1 MELRM
6 KGTKAEIE
14 DYLDMITD
22 QGMFYTKITE
32 QMTLKEY
39 IENNL
44 KKSNRTDPYNLKEL
58 ENKDISVVFIKVFL
72 TKEELLD
79 DAKREKKY
87 KEKLAAKESFKTV
100 RTSTGITYGGK
111 RQKGA

>member
-14 DYLDMITD
+14 DYLDMITN

-58 ENKDISVVFIKVFL
+58 EIKIFPSYSSRYSLQKKSFL
-72 TKEELLD
+72 MM
-79 DAKREKKY
+79 RRKK
-87 KEKLAAKESFKTV
+87 
-100 RTSTGITYGGK
+100 
-111 RQKGA
+111 